1 MPWVKLRFFSAAR
14 QIYGL
19 RIVLLDLRMS
29 NVSQIVTTHEQW
41 SELRDGTA
49 ESIARGV
56 RPRPR
61 LVNPALSWLA
71 AADFYQATVGGT
83 WAGSLAVAQAARLPH
98 ARQPL
103 KVALCLWQA
112 MQKAEQPR
120 WREYLR
126 RRVGA
131 KGWDGCQFLR
141 QLARLPRS
149 LPQGHRWFLL
159 KVHLNAPIT
168 TGRIA
173 SAGLIDAADKCAFC
187 PTGKDSIAHLGSC
200 QRVMS
205 TYDRL
210 LRPARLA
217 PLVNGQASLML
228 QDETDGATRAATVAF
243 FAAAWQSRAAARI
256 GGGEVTDAELSD
268 LVLTAIECPWLDFC
282 LPTQQ
287 RKERRKER
295 ARVPPPVIPLD
306 HATYRSDGACCA
318 TDRRGGWGA
327 AYWAPG
333 GQGRGASD
341 ENAYGHLGSSST
353 NNIAEYEGFRRA
365 LRRAVEAA
373 AEPCVF
379 EVDSQ
384 NVARQING
392 VNACRDKTLTP
403 VYDDCLRLLGILT

>member
-1 MPWVKLRFFSAAR
+1 M
-14 QIYGL
+14 
-19 RIVLLDLRMS
+19 
-29 NVSQIVTTHEQW
+29 
-41 SELRDGTA
+41 
-49 ESIARGV
+49 
-56 RPRPR
+56 
-61 LVNPALSWLA
+61 
-71 AADFYQATVGGT
+71 
-83 WAGSLAVAQAARLPH
+83 
-98 ARQPL
+98 
-103 KVALCLWQA
+103 
-112 MQKAEQPR
+112 
-120 WREYLR
+120 
-126 RRVGA
+126 
-131 KGWDGCQFLR
+131 
-141 QLARLPRS
+141 
-149 LPQGHRWFLL
+149 
-159 KVHLNAPIT
+159 
-168 TGRIA
+168 
-173 SAGLIDAADKCAFC
+173 
-187 PTGKDSIAHLGSC
+187 
-200 QRVMS
+200 
-205 TYDRL
+205 
-210 LRPARLA
+210 
-217 PLVNGQASLML
+217 
-228 QDETDGATRAATVAF
+228 
-243 FAAAWQSRAAARI
+243 
-256 GGGEVTDAELSD
+256 TDAELSD

-403 VYDDCLRLLGILT
+403 VYDDCLRLLGILARREQPWVVRHIYREWNAVADSLATRGTEPTLSTGGEVFLTCWKVGKSLSCL